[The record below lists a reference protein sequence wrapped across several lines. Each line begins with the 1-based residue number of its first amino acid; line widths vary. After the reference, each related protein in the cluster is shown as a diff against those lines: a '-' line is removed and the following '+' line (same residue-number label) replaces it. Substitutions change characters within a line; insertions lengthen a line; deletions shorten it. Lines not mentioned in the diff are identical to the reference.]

1 MLQNNDKLREKIAE
15 LESKTKKKSNP
26 EPDTELK
33 MLQKKFV
40 EDKIQKTIYEL
51 SNLIMHNEML
61 RTYQLTFLKQIN
73 ELQAQYD
80 KSIKLIA
87 DNNIKIS
94 KLSNEIEFT
103 LQKYQGQ

>member
-1 MLQNNDKLREKIAE
+1 MLKEN
-15 LESKTKKKSNP
+15 KKHLSDNLIK
-26 EPDTELK
+26 
-33 MLQKKFV
+33 LQKKLV
-40 EDKIQKTIYEL
+40 DDKIQKSIYEL

-73 ELQAQYD
+73 ELQTQYD